1 MNKNNNDNDTGAELA
16 AWELLRKARHELA
29 EMTCDRNR
37 LRGNFLSAMDELNEI
52 REAVRN
58 LRNVSGRHH
67 TQIATEQLFALLPKH

>member
-1 MNKNNNDNDTGAELA
+1 MNTNHDNDTDAELA
-16 AWELLRKARHELA
+16 ALALLRTARRDLA

-52 REAVRN
+52 RDAVRN

-67 TQIATEQLFALLPKH
+67 TQIATEQLFALLHKH